1 MFRRRHQLPPD
12 WELLR
17 GRGGGRGQSLF
28 WGSGQGTGEGRLN
41 NLIIPHPQSVSQI
54 HDEPIMTNRYL
65 NKTHCSFPGTAPPT
79 TPTAR
84 CHSSNTWDSLLLLLL
99 LSLQPAVRI
108 ANQLEDWILSEFHF
122 CWKVC
127 GSLYLNNMFLHLAKT
142 INYVLSHS
150 YRRSQSQLLGI
161 SQIFSLYNTFIVVVV
176 SMKQ

>member
-1 MFRRRHQLPPD
+1 MFRRRYQLPPD
-12 WELLR
+12 WKLLR

-28 WGSGQGTGEGRLN
+28 WGSGQGTGEGRI
-41 NLIIPHPQSVSQI
+41 IIPHPQPFSQI
-54 HDEPIMTNRYL
+54 HDEPIMKNRYL
-65 NKTHCSFPGTAPPT
+65 NKTHFSFPGTAPPT

-84 CHSSNTWDSLLLLLL
+84 CHSSNTWDSLLLII
-99 LSLQPAVRI
+99 SLQPAVRI
-108 ANQLEDWILSEFHF
+108 ANQLEDWILPEFHF

-142 INYVLSHS
+142 INYVLSLS

-161 SQIFSLYNTFIVVVV
+161 SQIFSFYNTFIVVVV